1 MYRTWHPAIG
11 KCVLFKHTQKSLQKL
26 NKLQN
31 LFNFLK
37 LNDLQSPKF
46 LSKFQRFYSM
56 KTTTYDNKFKTE
68 RGSQPENYGCWR
80 DKDGGKR

>member
-1 MYRTWHPAIG
+1 MAPSNW
-11 KCVLFKHTQKSLQKL
+11 KMCSFQTQKKSLQKL
-26 NKLQN
+26 NKFQN
-31 LFNFLK
+31 LFNFCK
-37 LNDLQSPKF
+37 LNNLQSPKI

-68 RGSQPENYGCWR
+68 RDSQTESYGCWQ